1 MKHIS
6 KISRREKQRD
16 GITNMK
22 KGDWVQSAR
31 KTDWQPFQG
40 KKNNKKLGIS
50 QRVLEKIWKKIYD
63 FQVAKWSKPRIVAQT
78 LNYTDSSLQPDY
90 RN

>member
-50 QRVLEKIWKKIYD
+50 QRVLVDRIASPNNKQKSERK
-63 FQVAKWSKPRIVAQT
+63 FMTFKWQNDQSPELWRK
-78 LNYTDSSLQPDY
+78 L
-90 RN
+90 